1 MLFSENGI
9 NIPEI
14 GKEASFYLNNLTEFN
29 NVLKLFNKFAS
40 ILIKSQ
46 IFNIYYKHL

>member
-14 GKEASFYLNNLTEFN
+14 GKEANFYLNNLTEFN
-29 NVLKLFNKFAS
+29 NGVK
-40 ILIKSQ
+40 II
-46 IFNIYYKHL
+46 